1 MSVACIVSSASATD
15 YRVGFTFPGNIA
27 NRVLGEQGNE
37 ATIQVGF
44 GRDGPDRLDAGLE
57 NRRPS
62 MACYDSGALRY
73 LGPWQTLSNPTP

>member
-44 GRDGPDRLDAGLE
+44 GRDGPTVPIG
-57 NRRPS
+57 
-62 MACYDSGALRY
+62 
-73 LGPWQTLSNPTP
+73 